1 MSEQREAEKAAEEH
15 KAKIIAEDDIEAR
28 RLGCSTSRYFPADM
42 LRTSFLAGAAWA
54 APKWV
59 HVNDKWPEPEKM
71 VLVYIPDAAEWQRI
85 RTTIRVKPEGKHN
98 GLVAQWAG
106 AAIGVTHWCELPAAP
121 EVDK

>member
-1 MSEQREAEKAAEEH
+1 MSEQSEAEKAAEEYVRNNWDHRALEDH
-15 KAKIIAEDDIEAR
+15 KRQSAVD
-28 RLGCSTSRYFPADM
+28 
-42 LRTSFLAGAAWA
+42 FLAGAAWA

>member
-1 MSEQREAEKAAEEH
+1 MTTKQSEAEKAAEEY

-59 HVNDKWPEPEKM
+59 RCSERLPEKGKD
-71 VLVYIPDAAEWQRI
+71 VLVYVQSGNGDCWHYVNDFYYGDNWQMHGYGDR
-85 RTTIRVKPEGKHN
+85 
-98 GLVAQWAG
+98 A
-106 AAIGVTHWCELPAAP
+106 THWCELPAAP
-121 EVDK
+121 EVEK

>member
-1 MSEQREAEKAAEEH
+1 MTEQSEAEKAAEEYVESRERLSACQACNTRSNRVGH
-15 KAKIIAEDDIEAR
+15 EHYKA
-28 RLGCSTSRYFPADM
+28 
-42 LRTSFLAGAAWA
+42 FLAGAAWS

-85 RTTIRVKPEGKHN
+85 RTTLRVKPEGKHN

-121 EVDK
+121 GVEK